1 MKKIFLLTFLLFNIT
16 NLFSQSWSEIT
27 EAFASDKAVGD
38 GYGNSVAISGVYAV
52 VGAPSESEDAAGENS
67 LSYAGSAYIYKYNG
81 SDWVQQQKIV
91 ASDREVDDSFG
102 NSVSISGDYIIVGAV
117 FKAGSGAAYIFV
129 RSGETW
135 TQQQKIVALD
145 NATNDDFGSSVS
157 ISGDYAIVGAPW
169 ESEDADG
176 NNSLS
181 SAGSAYIFKYN
192 GSSWVQ
198 QQKIVASD
206 REVDDRFG
214 ISVSISGDYAI
225 VGADR
230 EAEDA
235 NGNSTLLYAGSAYIF
250 VRSSETWTQQQ
261 KIVAS
266 DRAYGM
272 GFGCSVSISGD
283 DAIIGAEDEGAGSA
297 YVFVRDVSGWTQQ
310 QKIVPSDRDL
320 AIQDYFGCSV
330 SISGNY
336 AIIGAEVDEKDAL
349 GVDNTEMYSAGS
361 AYIFLRSGLT
371 WTEQQKIVASDR
383 TSDDYFGCSVAISG
397 NYIIVGA
404 NQDRDGGTGAAYI
417 YGNIEEL
424 PVELTSFAAT
434 AQSNTVTLN
443 WQTAT
448 EVNNYCFEIER
459 MILKQVQNDGQN
471 WEKIGFVEGHG
482 NSNSLKEYSFVD
494 TDKPN
499 RTAKYRL
506 KQIDSDGKFEYSRE
520 VEVQIETPTVFALQQ
535 NYPNPFNPNTNIQY
549 SVATTRNVSL
559 KVYDVLGNE
568 VATLVNEEKQPGVY
582 NYELG
587 SATGGRN
594 CELTSGVYF
603 YQLRAGNFVQTKKM
617 IVLK

>member
-38 GYGNSVAISGVYAV
+38 GYGNSVAISGAYAV

-81 SDWVQQQKIV
+81 SNWVQQQKIV
-91 ASDREVDDSFG
+91 ASDRAVDDSFG
-102 NSVSISGDYIIVGAV
+102 NSVSISGDYIIVGAL

-135 TQQQKIVALD
+135 TEQQKIVALD

-157 ISGDYAIVGAPW
+157 ISGDYAIVSAPW

-176 NNSLS
+176 ANSLS
-181 SAGSAYIFKYN
+181 SAGSAYIYKYN
-192 GSSWVQ
+192 GSNWVQ

-206 REVDDRFG
+206 RAVDDSFG

-235 NGNSTLLYAGSAYIF
+235 NGNNTLQYAGSAYIF
-250 VRSSETWTQQQ
+250 VQSGETWTQQQ

-266 DRAYGM
+266 DRASGM

-310 QKIVPSDRDL
+310 QEIVPSDRNL

-349 GVDNTEMYSAGS
+349 GDNTGMYAAGS
-361 AYIFLRSGLT
+361 AYVFLRSGST

-383 TSDDYFGCSVAISG
+383 IADDYFGCSVAISG

-404 NQDRDGGTGAAYI
+404 NQDREGGTGAAYI

-424 PVELTSFAAT
+424 PVELTSFT
-434 AQSNTVTLN
+434 ASILNNSVTLN

-448 EVNNYCFEIER
+448 EVNNYGFEVER
-459 MILKQVQNDGQN
+459 CEMSNVKSET
-471 WEKIGFVEGHG
+471 WEKVGFVEGHG
-482 NSNSLKEYSFVD
+482 NSNSPKDYSY
-494 TDKPN
+494 TDNLLNPSFN
-499 RTAKYRL
+499 LNYRL
-506 KQIDSDGKFEYSRE
+506 KQIDTDGKFNCSE
-520 VEVQIETPTVFALQQ
+520 VIEINIENLPKKYELSQ
-535 NYPNPFNPNTNIQY
+535 NFPNPFNPSTVISY
-549 SVATTRNVSL
+549 SLPKAS
-559 KVYDVLGNE
+559 DVHLEIYNMLGQE
-568 VATLVNEEKQPGVY
+568 VATLVNQKQNAGRY
-582 NYELG
+582 NVEFNADNL
-587 SATGGRN
+587 A
-594 CELTSGVYF
+594 SGIYF
-603 YQLRAGNFVQTKKM
+603 YSIRTEGFSSIKKM
-617 IVLK
+617 MLLK

>member
-38 GYGNSVAISGVYAV
+38 GYGNSVAISGAYAV

-81 SDWVQQQKIV
+81 SNWVQQQKIV
-91 ASDREVDDSFG
+91 ASDRAVDDSFG
-102 NSVSISGDYIIVGAV
+102 NSVSISGDYIIVGAL

-135 TQQQKIVALD
+135 TEQQKIVALD

-157 ISGDYAIVGAPW
+157 ISGDYAIVSAPW

-176 NNSLS
+176 ANSLS
-181 SAGSAYIFKYN
+181 SAGSAYIYKYN
-192 GSSWVQ
+192 GSNWVK

-206 REVDDRFG
+206 RAVDDSFG

-235 NGNSTLLYAGSAYIF
+235 NGNNTLQYAGSAYIF
-250 VRSSETWTQQQ
+250 VQSGETWTQQQ

-266 DRAYGM
+266 DRASGM

-310 QKIVPSDRDL
+310 QEIVPSDRNL

-349 GVDNTEMYSAGS
+349 GDNTGMYAAGS
-361 AYIFLRSGLT
+361 AYVFLRSGST

-383 TSDDYFGCSVAISG
+383 IADDYFGCSVAISG

-404 NQDRDGGTGAAYI
+404 NQDREGGTGAAYI

-424 PVELTSFAAT
+424 PVELTSFT
-434 AQSNTVTLN
+434 ASILNNSVTLN

-448 EVNNYCFEIER
+448 EVNNYGFEVER
-459 MILKQVQNDGQN
+459 CEMSNVKSET
-471 WEKIGFVEGHG
+471 WEKVGFVEGHG
-482 NSNSLKEYSFVD
+482 NSNSPKDYSY
-494 TDKPN
+494 TDNLLNPSFN
-499 RTAKYRL
+499 LNYRL
-506 KQIDSDGKFEYSRE
+506 KQIDTDGKFNCSE
-520 VEVQIETPTVFALQQ
+520 VIEINIENLPKKYELSQ
-535 NYPNPFNPNTNIQY
+535 NFPNPFNPSTVISY
-549 SVATTRNVSL
+549 SLPKAS
-559 KVYDVLGNE
+559 DVHLEIYNMLGQE
-568 VATLVNEEKQPGVY
+568 VATLVNQKQNAGRY
-582 NYELG
+582 NVEFNADNL
-587 SATGGRN
+587 A
-594 CELTSGVYF
+594 SGIYF
-603 YQLRAGNFVQTKKM
+603 YSIRTEGFSSIKKM
-617 IVLK
+617 MLLK